1 MDYTKPTRC
10 VDPIIKFCQECKW
23 GYNIYPSWVE
33 TREDLADCTFETF
46 CTLGFDKGRP
56 EDEPTEEEWD
66 KFNKW
71 YNEIQNKCNSK

>member
-1 MDYTKPTRC
+1 MSDIPTRC

-23 GYNIYPSWVE
+23 GHNIYPSWVE
-33 TREDLADCTFETF
+33 TREDLAECTFETF

-56 EDEPTEEEWD
+56 EDEPTEEDWD

-71 YNEIQNKCNSK
+71 YDEIQNKCNSK